1 MKNIA
6 NTTKEIDI
14 DCVDFKTAVKFMGL
28 KYGQLYSIVMH
39 KREIP
44 HYKYGKKI
52 ILSLKDLE
60 KYKKLHYVRSKE
72 NFF

>member
-1 MKNIA
+1 MG
-6 NTTKEIDI
+6 KEINLLQNIDI
-14 DCVDFKTAVKFMGL
+14 DCVDFKTALKVMGM
-28 KYGQLYSIVMH
+28 KYGQLYSIVIH

-60 KYKKLHYVRSKE
+60 NYKKLHYVQAKG
-72 NFF
+72 